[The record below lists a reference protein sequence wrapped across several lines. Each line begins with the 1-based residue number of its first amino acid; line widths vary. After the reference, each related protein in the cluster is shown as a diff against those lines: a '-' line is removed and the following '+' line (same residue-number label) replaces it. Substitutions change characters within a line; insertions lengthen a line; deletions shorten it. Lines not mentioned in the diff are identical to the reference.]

1 MNDLGSVKHQ
11 HRSWWFGAICKLVII
26 LVLIT
31 SGNAQNTPALTTIC
45 SFVGWNGEQPFAP
58 VVQRNGVFYGTT
70 FLGGTGGVGTVFS
83 LTPPSSPGNS
93 WTQSVLYN
101 FTGGSDGGEPTAGL
115 LIGSSGV
122 MYGTTTIGGN
132 NGGAVFRLAP
142 PKSPGGAWTQSVIY
156 NFAGSST
163 GYDPTTPLVQIGK
176 TLYGTTRYGGTGPNA
191 GYGTVFS
198 LTPSGSGGPWTEA
211 VLHSFTGVD
220 GSEPTGVM
228 VGANGVLYGT
238 TGVGGPGNGGTI
250 YSLTPP
256 VSQGGAWSSA
266 IVHSFAGADGSGP
279 WAPPVIGAGGILY
292 GTTTYGGSA
301 AAGCPIGCGVVYSM
315 KPPAVSGG
323 AWTGQT
329 LYMFTGGDDGANPFG
344 RLTLGSNG
352 ELYGTT
358 SDGAGGNGTVWELV
372 PAGDGTWN
380 MTALY
385 RFQGSDGDAPY
396 AGVLR
401 ATNGTLYGTT
411 YLGGVGGAGCP
422 SGCGTVFR
430 LKP

>member
-1 MNDLGSVKHQ
+1 MKILNSVEYPG
-11 HRSWWFGAICKLVII
+11 RRFSATSKLVVI
-26 LVLIT
+26 LALIT
-31 SGNAQNTPALTTIC
+31 SGNAQTTPALTTIC
-45 SFVGWNGEQPFAP
+45 SFVGWNGEQPLAP

-83 LTPPSSPGNS
+83 LTPPSAPGHS

-101 FTGGSDGGEPTAGL
+101 FTGGSDGGEPTAAL

-122 MYGTTTIGGN
+122 MYGTATIGGS
-132 NGGAVFRLAP
+132 NGGAVFRLVP
-142 PKSPGGAWTQSVIY
+142 PKSPDGAWTQSVIY

-163 GYDPTTPLVQIGK
+163 GYDPTTALVEVGK
-176 TLYGTTRYGGTGPNA
+176 TLYGTTRYGGNA
-191 GYGTVFS
+191 GYGAVYS
-198 LTPSGSGGPWTEA
+198 LTPSGSGVWTEA

-228 VGANGVLYGT
+228 VGSKGVLFGT

-256 VSQGGAWSSA
+256 TSQGGAWTSA
-266 IVHSFAGADGSGP
+266 IIHSFTGADGSGP

-292 GTTTYGGSA
+292 GTTTYGGTA
-301 AAGCPIGCGVVYSM
+301 APGCPIGCGVVYSM
-315 KPPAVSGG
+315 KPPAVAGG

-329 LYMFTGGDDGANPFG
+329 LYTFTGGDDGANPFG
-344 RLTLGSNG
+344 RLNIGSNG

-358 SDGAGGNGTVWELV
+358 SDGANGNGTVWELV
-372 PAGDGTWN
+372 PAGDGSWN
-380 MTALY
+380 MTVLY
-385 RFQGSDGDAPY
+385 RFQGLDGDAPY
-396 AGVLR
+396 AGVLQ